1 MTLYCVLFLCEPFAA
16 VTCGVTAMPN
26 LDVIGLFSIPAHATI
41 QKQCSL
47 NAEMARLELMLL
59 EEMDRAARLR
69 YWLLFVRWHSFHLF
83 ALSGDGPFRD
93 LPRPVVVHVKRFTCG
108 PTDWVR
114 FNLYPALK
122 PNDYY
127 ASLGRSFAN
136 EWNTWNMGLRVPLGD
151 EQWRSSECSF
161 TMRLWFLCQ
170 IHQASLEATRQRRRQ
185 YRHHLKRWLAIIE
198 FLWDRPSVVHQIVE
212 P

>member
-1 MTLYCVLFLCEPFAA
+1 MTLYCGLFLCEPFAA
-16 VTCGVTAMPN
+16 VTCGGTAMPK
-26 LDVIGLFSIPAHATI
+26 LDVIGLFSLPAPAVI
-41 QKQCSL
+41 QMQRSL

-69 YWLLFVRWHSFHLF
+69 YWVLFMRWHSFHLF

-108 PTDWVR
+108 PTHWAR

-122 PNDYY
+122 HNDYY
-127 ASLGRSFAN
+127 VSWYRSYVN
-136 EWNTWNMGLRVPLGD
+136 EWNTWNLGIRIPLGD
-151 EQWRSSECSF
+151 IGGTCEECSF
-161 TMRLWFLCQ
+161 TTRLWFLSEIQ
-170 IHQASLEATRQRRRQ
+170 RASLEATRQRRRQ

-212 P
+212 R